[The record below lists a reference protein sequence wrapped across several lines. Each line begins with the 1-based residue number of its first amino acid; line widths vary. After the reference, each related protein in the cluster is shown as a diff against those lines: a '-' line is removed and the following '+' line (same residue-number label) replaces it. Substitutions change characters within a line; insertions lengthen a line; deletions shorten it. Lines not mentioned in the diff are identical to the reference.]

1 MLMSESKLTRNSY
14 NYENSDYNSNH
25 HNLNSNQINYT
36 NGYVN
41 MSSVPFNCYSATST
55 NHRNNLID
63 PRNDLINYSS
73 NLTISKRK
81 CTRLLGFYVSQILL
95 VIVSCIYLTVIVIN
109 LIQDIDN
116 LLDSKDPL
124 YKLSSLIVTTL
135 VLSIFLLLHGNLCQR
150 NYDLY
155 LYFFDVALLTCFS
168 YLNDTWGPDRKY
180 LTQVQKYIGLVVTP
194 AIGLLVFINRQMFDQ
209 FNIVG
214 ASPSII
220 SMYKT
225 YCYFQALI
233 KWDLQNMIILANCA
247 FAMSNTFTVNLIIF
261 ASLIIY
267 ATLVWIIAKIAVYKE
282 SKYLVFIH
290 VVLSFIGLLWIP
302 LQIIDVS
309 CFREVNCQ
317 PQSLMISFAA
327 LGIGAPTMIVKLWVY
342 IEQLKVYK
350 NFGYGLTDSAFTTL
364 ANLESTSLLYGISNS
379 VANCNNP
386 IVIT

>member
-233 KWDLQNMIILANCA
+233 KWDLQNM
-247 FAMSNTFTVNLIIF
+247 
-261 ASLIIY
+261 
-267 ATLVWIIAKIAVYKE
+267 VYKE